1 MKIYLQNVNDL
12 SPLVIDCKTT
22 SQRIKLFVYF
32 LSNFCFE
39 YFSTPS
45 EKNWW
50 FKDNIPTKLPS
61 HWIREQQEGGWIEID
76 LLSLFKMAISL
87 SVSTSLQNR
96 SLSKFST
103 KSASSLKWNQFDK
116 NNKIASRTTHKIDDN
131 KLLVQFFV
139 MPLHNGLAGLLLT
152 TWAVETIFKKPY
164 QKIYFTLLKRK

>member
-1 MKIYLQNVNDL
+1 MG
-12 SPLVIDCKTT
+12 PFVINCKTT

-39 YFSTPS
+39 FEALLLKKIDDLKIIHTN
-45 EKNWW
+45 K
-50 FKDNIPTKLPS
+50 IS

-152 TWAVETIFKKPY
+152 SWAVETIFKKPY
-164 QKIYFTLLKRK
+164 QKVYFTLLKWK

>member
-1 MKIYLQNVNDL
+1 MFTFYL
-12 SPLVIDCKTT
+12 T
-22 SQRIKLFVYF
+22 FV
-32 LSNFCFE
+32 LNSLALLLK
-39 YFSTPS
+39 
-45 EKNWW
+45 KNWW
-50 FKDNIPTKLPS
+50 FKDNTNKIS

-152 TWAVETIFKKPY
+152 SWAVETIFKITISKDIFHFAKKEIIL
-164 QKIYFTLLKRK
+164 QEEKLSLSK

>member
-1 MKIYLQNVNDL
+1 MFTFYL
-12 SPLVIDCKTT
+12 T
-22 SQRIKLFVYF
+22 FV
-32 LSNFCFE
+32 LNSLALLLK
-39 YFSTPS
+39 
-45 EKNWW
+45 KNWW
-50 FKDNIPTKLPS
+50 FKDNTNKIS

-152 TWAVETIFKKPY
+152 AWAVETIFKKPY
-164 QKIYFTLLKRK
+164 QKIYFTLLKRNYYSKKRNCHYLG

>member
-1 MKIYLQNVNDL
+1 MG
-12 SPLVIDCKTT
+12 PFVINCKTT

-39 YFSTPS
+39 KFSTPS

-50 FKDNIPTKLPS
+50 FKDNTNKIS

-139 MPLHNGLAGLLLT
+139 TQHNGP
-152 TWAVETIFKKPY
+152 WMM
-164 QKIYFTLLKRK
+164 LKRDTHAI

>member
-1 MKIYLQNVNDL
+1 MFTFYL
-12 SPLVIDCKTT
+12 T
-22 SQRIKLFVYF
+22 FV
-32 LSNFCFE
+32 LNSLALLLK
-39 YFSTPS
+39 
-45 EKNWW
+45 KNWW
-50 FKDNIPTKLPS
+50 FKDNTNKIS

-152 TWAVETIFKKPY
+152 AWAVETIFKKPY
-164 QKIYFTLLKRK
+164 QKIYFTLLKRQ